1 MFTSRSQGYLCTDAL
16 AGLMNFIPTDD
27 VYLPIRPY
35 CTEIFDIYLFRM
47 LNEVLNITGNE
58 PPRVS

>member
-1 MFTSRSQGYLCTDAL
+1 
-16 AGLMNFIPTDD
+16 MNFIPTDD